1 MKSVKMG
8 RDQGITTQQAAVFIG
23 NFILGVGILTLPR
36 EAAEKVQ
43 TPDIWL
49 SVILGGLLAMLA
61 GIIIV
66 KLGEHFPGQT
76 FYEYSEWIVGKWL
89 SQIINLFV
97 IVYFIATC
105 AHVVRSLAE
114 VTVLFLL
121 EGTPRWAIILSFM
134 WVGLYLI
141 LGGLSAIGRLFAIIF
156 PITVLIFVIIAA
168 MSFKIFDLDNL
179 RPVLGLGIMPVL
191 KGVRTTG
198 LSFTGYEIMLI
209 LQAYMLRPR
218 QAARAVVFGVS
229 IPILFYVTTVVMV
242 IGALSVEGVV
252 SRTWPMITL
261 IRSFEFPGIFF
272 ERYESLM
279 LVIWIMQIFATYVIT
294 HYAAAKGLAIMLK
307 KELRPI
313 QYVMIPIVF
322 IAAMLPKNINDL
334 FQFADNIGNTGFVLF
349 GALPAVLLG
358 IVKLRGGKRGQQAT

>member
-8 RDQGITTQQAAVFIG
+8 GEQGITTQQAAVFVG

-36 EAAEKVQ
+36 QAAEKVQ

-61 GIIIV
+61 GIILV
-66 KLGEHFPGQT
+66 KLGEYFPGRT
-76 FYEYSEWIVGKWL
+76 FYEYSESIVGKWL
-89 SQIINLFV
+89 SPILNLAV
-97 IVYFIATC
+97 IAYFIATSG
-105 AHVVRSLAE
+105 HVVRSLAE

-156 PITVLIFVIIAA
+156 PITVIIFVVIAA
-168 MSFKIFDLDNL
+168 MSFKIFDLGNL

-218 QAARAVVFGVS
+218 QAAHAVVFGVS
-229 IPILFYVTTVVMV
+229 IPLLFYVTTVVMV
-242 IGALSVEGVV
+242 IGALSVEGVI
-252 SRTWPMITL
+252 SRAWPMITL

-294 HYAAAKGLAIMLK
+294 HYAAAQGLAIMFNT
-307 KELRPI
+307 ELRRF
-313 QYVMIPIVF
+313 QYAMIPIVF
-322 IAAMLPKNINDL
+322 IVAMLPKNINDL
-334 FQFADNIGNTGFVLF
+334 FQFANTIGNTGIVLF
-349 GALPAVLLG
+349 GALPVVLLG
-358 IVKLRGGKRGQQAT
+358 IVKLRGVRNGQKT